1 MKLQRWAMACVISL
15 GLSACGSS
23 GESGGPQVV
32 VYKSASCDCC
42 KRWVQ
47 QLRNAGFSVQ
57 PKNVEDRNPVKSR
70 LGVPAGMGS
79 CHTAEVGGY
88 FVEGHVP
95 VEDIQRLLA
104 TRPDAKGL
112 AVPGMPTGSPG
123 MEVPSGEVKPYQ
135 VLLVSRD
142 GTTSVFARHGK

>member
-1 MKLQRWAMACVISL
+1 
-15 GLSACGSS
+15 
-23 GESGGPQVV
+23 
-32 VYKSASCDCC
+32 
-42 KRWVQ
+42 
-47 QLRNAGFSVQ
+47 
-57 PKNVEDRNPVKSR
+57 
-70 LGVPAGMGS
+70 MGS